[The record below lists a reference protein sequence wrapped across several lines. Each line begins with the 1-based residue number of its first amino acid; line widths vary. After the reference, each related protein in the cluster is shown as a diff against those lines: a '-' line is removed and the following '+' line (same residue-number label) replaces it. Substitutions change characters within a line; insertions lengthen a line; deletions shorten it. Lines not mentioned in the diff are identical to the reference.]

1 MSSLLNAPEYDERRE
16 KRRTK
21 LLWIV
26 AMIVLVLLGTA
37 YWMRN
42 WTYERTVDKFFT
54 HIEQNRLEDAYA
66 VYQADPAWKSHP
78 DKYRNY
84 PFGQFS
90 LDWGPSGDW
99 GPIKSHHI

>member
-26 AMIVLVLLGTA
+26 VVIVLVLLGTA

-42 WTYERTVDKFFT
+42 WTYAGAEGVL
-54 HIEQNRLEDAYA
+54 RLRAAVQEGSYA
-66 VYQADPAWKSHP
+66 RLWQQRLRPAA
-78 DKYRNY
+78 
-84 PFGQFS
+84 
-90 LDWGPSGDW
+90 
-99 GPIKSHHI
+99 